1 MATRLQIRDLV
12 IENTGRSDKASLINS
27 AIDIALEEIS
37 AGHLWSDLLVEATA
51 TLAVAAGSVTLATD
65 LRRLTEI
72 RVLDG
77 TSSRPILMRKKTWLL
92 QKFPNPSASSNA
104 KPVYGYLEGT
114 TLNVIPE
121 ADVQYPLEYTYYRTH
136 PALAADG
143 DSPLIRNISTTVI
156 AYASFW
162 VWNAIEREAEAKRWF
177 LTYQTL
183 FRSARELDRADS
195 AVKIEAEQRGQFR
208 DVSAP
213 VEYWLDPF
221 ARSAP

>member
-1 MATRLQIRDLV
+1 MATRLQIRNLIV
-12 IENTGRSDKASLINS
+12 ENTGRTDKTSLIND

-37 AGHLWSDLLVEATA
+37 SGHLWSDLLVEATA
-51 TLAVAAGSVTLATD
+51 TLTAAAGSVTLATD

-77 TSSRPILMRKKTWLL
+77 TSSRPIAMRRKTWLL
-92 QKFPNPSASSNA
+92 QKFPNPAASSDA
-104 KPVYGYLEGT
+104 KPVYGYLEGI
-114 TLNVIPE
+114 TLHVIPE
-121 ADVQYPLEYTYYRTH
+121 ADVQYTLEYTYYRTH

-177 LTYQTL
+177 DTYQTL
-183 FRSARELDRADS
+183 LRNAKQLDRADS
-195 AVKIEAEQRGQFR
+195 AVVVEAEQRGQFINPN
-208 DVSAP
+208 AP
-213 VEYWLDPF
+213 LEYWLDPF
-221 ARSAP
+221 ARRNP